1 MRAGRASAGLHPEPE
16 HQDPTGTH
24 ISPAK
29 LSTKAEAK
37 AAAMKTALSG
47 FGSSSAAPVPP
58 PSEVAL
64 DDTDVGLARRV
75 FRVRRDMN
83 DSTECEVID
92 ATLWALGDYAA
103 IWVDGDVPINEYND
117 CSDTE
122 ACEEAE
128 SCYEESEYDA
138 HGFDNWISRPSS
150 ASSTPT
156 SCRTSRDC
164 SAIPQTRTVTAASVS
179 SSHRS
184 SMPSR

>member
-1 MRAGRASAGLHPEPE
+1 
-16 HQDPTGTH
+16 
-24 ISPAK
+24 
-29 LSTKAEAK
+29 
-37 AAAMKTALSG
+37 MKTALT
-47 FGSSSAAPVPP
+47 GSARPRHPCAAAIR
-58 PSEVAL
+58 VAL

-117 CSDTE
+117 CTDTE

-128 SCYEESEYDA
+128 SCYEES
-138 HGFDNWISRPSS
+138 N
-150 ASSTPT
+150 TPMARANCDLET
-156 SCRTSRDC
+156 IVNIVDTNIMPNVTGLLGDTFRM
-164 SAIPQTRTVTAASVS
+164 RTVTAASAL